1 MDEATTAA
9 ALVAGGTIVTVV
21 EVLKEALGLPSR
33 FARLASLVAGAALGV
48 GAAALTDADIG
59 IGAAGG
65 FLAGIAATASYVVAK
80 RNATER

>member
-33 FARLASLVAGAALGV
+33 FARLAAVVSGAALGV
-48 GAAALTDADIG
+48 GAAAITDGDLG
-59 IGAAGG
+59 IGATGG
-65 FLAGIAATASYVVAK
+65 FMAGIAATASYAVAK
-80 RNATER
+80 RNSAR

>member
-21 EVLKEALGLPSR
+21 EVLKESLGLPAR
-33 FARLASLVAGAALGV
+33 FARLASLATGAALGL
-48 GAAALTDADIG
+48 AASAMTSGDLG

-65 FLAGIAATASYVVAK
+65 FLAGIAATASYAVAK
-80 RNATER
+80 RNAVN

>member
-33 FARLASLVAGAALGV
+33 FARLAAVVSGAALGV
-48 GAAALTDADIG
+48 GAAAITDGDLG
-59 IGAAGG
+59 IGELRRRQA
-65 FLAGIAATASYVVAK
+65 
-80 RNATER
+80 